1 MSASLAI
8 SLGQHSDKG
17 RKPANQDF
25 YGALIPA
32 QPALDLKGIAIA
44 LADGISSSE
53 VSSVAAQTA
62 IKSFLT
68 DYYGT
73 SDSWPVKT
81 AAHRVISATNAWLHA
96 QTRSRQSDGVD
107 SGYVCTLS
115 VLVLKSRAAHIFHIG
130 DSRIYRLA
138 GRSLEQL
145 TVDHR
150 VPATAGRFYLGRAL
164 GIGGNV
170 EIDYRSVPVGVG
182 DIFVLTTDGVH
193 EHVDGAVIAEAIE
206 RHSDDLDAA
215 ARHIV
220 DHALGNGSADNLTIQ
235 IARVDALPGGEAT
248 DFLGQSADLPL
259 PPTVEA
265 GADFDGYRILRP
277 LHANARSQVFL
288 AQDQADGRLCVI
300 KIPGLDMRDDPAFI
314 RRFMMEEW
322 IARRLNSP
330 HALRVH
336 QQDRKR
342 HYLYLATDYVDGQT
356 LTQWM
361 IDHPRPDL
369 NTVRGLIEQIARGL
383 NAFHRQEMVHQDLR
397 PDNIMIDATGTVK
410 IIDFGSTK
418 VAGVIEVLPVE
429 DEALLGTVQYAAPEY
444 RIGDTGTDR
453 SDQFSLGVIAYQML
467 TGQLPYGPH
476 AAMLRSPADLM
487 RLRYQPASTPD
498 IGVPEWVDRAIE
510 KAVHPDPAQRY
521 EALSEFTY
529 DLRHPN
535 PAFAAMAPRPLL
547 VRNPVRFWQVLSLLL
562 GGTSLV
568 LLAMLLAA

>member
-25 YGALIPA
+25 YGALIPS

-44 LADGISSSE
+44 VADGISSSD
-53 VSSVAAQTA
+53 VSSLAAQTA
-62 IKSFLT
+62 IRSFLT

-73 SDSWPVKT
+73 SDAWPVKT
-81 AAHRVISATNAWLHA
+81 AAHRVIAATNAWLHA
-96 QTRSRQSDGVD
+96 QTRARQADDVD

-130 DSRIYRLA
+130 DSRVYRLA

-145 TVDHR
+145 TIDHR
-150 VPATAGRFYLGRAL
+150 VPATADRFYLGRAL

-170 EIDYRSVPVGVG
+170 EVDYRSVPVGIG

-193 EHVDGAVIAEAIE
+193 EHVDGAVIAEAIAA
-206 RHSDDLDAA
+206 HPDDLDAA
-215 ARHIV
+215 ARHVVI
-220 DHALGNGSADNLTIQ
+220 HALGNGSPDNLTIQ
-235 IARVDALPGGEAT
+235 IARVDGLPGGEAT

-259 PPTVEA
+259 PPPIEA
-265 GADFDGYRILRP
+265 GMDFDFYRILRP

-288 AQDQADGRLCVI
+288 AQDHADKRLCVI
-300 KIPGLDMRDDPAFI
+300 KVPGSDMRDDPGFI

-322 IARRLNSP
+322 IARRLNTP
-330 HALRVH
+330 HALRIH
-336 QQDRKR
+336 RQDRKR
-342 HYLYLATDYVDGQT
+342 HYLYLASEYIDGQT

-361 IDHPRPDL
+361 TDHPRPELNVVRDL
-369 NTVRGLIEQIARGL
+369 VEQIARGL

-397 PDNIMIDATGTVK
+397 PDNVMIDSTGTVK

-429 DEALLGTVQYAAPEY
+429 DDALLGTVQYAAPEY
-444 RIGDTGTDR
+444 RIGEAGTDR

-467 TGQLPYGPH
+467 TGRLPYGAQ
-476 AAMLRSPADLM
+476 AAMIGSRADLA
-487 RLRYQPASTPD
+487 RLHYQPAATPQSD
-498 IGVPEWVDRAIE
+498 IPEWVDRALE

-521 EALSEFTY
+521 EALSEFVY

-535 PAFAAMAPRPLL
+535 PAFAALPPRPLL
-547 VRNPVRFWQVLSLLL
+547 VRNPVLFWQLLSLTLAA
-562 GGTSLV
+562 TSTV
-568 LLAMLLAA
+568 LLALLLAA

>member
-8 SLGQHSDKG
+8 SLGQYSDKG
-17 RKPANQDF
+17 LKPANQDF

-32 QPALDLKGIAIA
+32 LPALDLKGIAIA

-53 VSSVAAQTA
+53 VSSIAAQTA
-62 IKSFLT
+62 VKSFLT

-81 AAHRVISATNAWLHA
+81 SAHRVISATNAWLHA
-96 QTRSRQSDGVD
+96 QTRARQADDVD

-138 GRSLEQL
+138 GRTLEQL

-150 VPATAGRFYLGRAL
+150 VAASANHFYLGRAL

-170 EIDYRSVPVGVG
+170 EVDYRSVPVGVG

-193 EHVDGAVIAEAIE
+193 EHVDGTIIAEAIE
-206 RHSDDLDAA
+206 AHPDDLDAA
-215 ARHIV
+215 ARHV
-220 DHALGNGSADNLTIQ
+220 VSRALGNGSTDNLTIQ
-235 IARVDALPGGEAT
+235 IARVDALPGGETA

-259 PPTVEA
+259 PPPIEP

-288 AQDQADGRLCVI
+288 AQDKTDSRLAVI
-300 KIPGLDMRDDPAFI
+300 KVPGTDMRDDPTFL

-322 IARRLNSP
+322 IARRLNTP
-330 HALRVH
+330 HALRIH

-342 HYLYLATDYVDGQT
+342 HYLYLATEYVDGQT

-361 IDHPRPDL
+361 TDNPRPDL
-369 NTVRGLIEQIARGL
+369 NTVRDLVEQIARGL

-397 PDNIMIDATGTVK
+397 PDNVMIDKTGTVV

-418 VAGVIEVLPVE
+418 VAGVVEAQPVE

-467 TGQLPYGPH
+467 TGQLPYGAN
-476 AAMLRSPADLM
+476 AAMLRNRNDLT
-487 RLRYQPASTPD
+487 RLRYQPAATD
-498 IGVPEWVDRAIE
+498 GGIPEWVDRALE

-521 EALSEFTY
+521 EALSEFIY

-535 PAFAAMAPRPLL
+535 PVFATMPSRPLL
-547 VRNPVRFWQVLSLLL
+547 VRNPVLFWQLLCLALGGTVVVLLTLLL
-562 GGTSLV
+562 GR
-568 LLAMLLAA
+568 

>member
-17 RKPANQDF
+17 LKPANQDF
-25 YGALIPA
+25 YGALIPT
-32 QPALDLKGIAIA
+32 QPTLDLKGIAIA

-53 VSSVAAQTA
+53 VSSIAAQTA

-81 AAHRVISATNAWLHA
+81 AAHRVIAATNAWLHA
-96 QTRSRQSDGVD
+96 QTRARQADDVD

-130 DSRIYRLA
+130 DSRVYRLA

-150 VPATAGRFYLGRAL
+150 VAASANHFYLGRAL

-170 EIDYRSVPVGVG
+170 EVDYRSVPVGVG

-193 EHVDGAVIAEAIE
+193 EYVDGAIIAEAIE
-206 RHSDDLDAA
+206 EHPADLDAA

-220 DHALGNGSADNLTIQ
+220 ARALGNGSTDNLTIQ
-235 IARVDALPGGEAT
+235 IARVDALPGGEAA

-259 PPTVEA
+259 PPPIEP

-288 AQDQADGRLCVI
+288 AQDNTDGRVAVI
-300 KIPGLDMRDDPAFI
+300 KVPGLEMRDDPTFL

-322 IARRLNSP
+322 IARRLNTP
-330 HALRVH
+330 HALRIH

-342 HYLYLATDYVDGQT
+342 HYLYLATEYVDGQT

-361 IDHPRPDL
+361 TDNPRPDL
-369 NTVRGLIEQIARGL
+369 NTVRDLVEQIARGL

-397 PDNIMIDATGTVK
+397 PDNIMIDKTGTVV

-418 VAGVIEVLPVE
+418 VAGVVEAQPVE

-444 RIGDTGTDR
+444 RVGETGTDR

-467 TGQLPYGPH
+467 TGQLPYGTN
-476 AAMLRSPADLM
+476 AAMLRNRSDLA
-487 RLRYQPASTPD
+487 RLCYQPMLTGGG
-498 IGVPEWVDRAIE
+498 IPEWVDRAIE

-521 EALSEFTY
+521 DALSEFTY

-535 PAFAAMAPRPLL
+535 PDFATMPSRSLL
-547 VRNPVRFWQVLSLLL
+547 VRNPVRFWQLLSLALA
-562 GGTSLV
+562 GAVVV
-568 LLAMLLAA
+568 LLAMVLGR

>member
-17 RKPANQDF
+17 LKPANQDF
-25 YGALIPA
+25 YGALIPT

-44 LADGISSSE
+44 LADGISSSD
-53 VSSVAAQTA
+53 VSSIAAQTA

-68 DYYGT
+68 DYYDT

-81 AAHRVISATNAWLHA
+81 SAHRVISATNAWLHA
-96 QTRSRQSDGVD
+96 QTRARQADDVD

-130 DSRIYRLA
+130 DSRIYRLT
-138 GRSLEQL
+138 GRALEQL

-150 VPATAGRFYLGRAL
+150 VPASANHFYLGRAL

-170 EIDYRSVPVGVG
+170 EVDYRSVPVGVG

-193 EHVDGAVIAEAIE
+193 EHVDGAIIAEAIE
-206 RHSDDLDAA
+206 SHADDLDAA
-215 ARHIV
+215 ARHV
-220 DHALGNGSADNLTIQ
+220 VTRALGNGSTDNLTIQ
-235 IARVDALPGGEAT
+235 IARIDALPGGEAA

-259 PPTVEA
+259 PPPIEPGT
-265 GADFDGYRILRP
+265 DFDGYRILRP

-288 AQDQADGRLCVI
+288 AQDLTDSRVAVI
-300 KIPGLDMRDDPAFI
+300 KVPGLDMRDNPAFL
-314 RRFMMEEW
+314 RRFTMEEW
-322 IARRLNSP
+322 IARRLNTP
-330 HALRVH
+330 HALRIH

-342 HYLYLATDYVDGQT
+342 HYLYLATEYVDGQT

-361 IDHPRPDL
+361 TDNPRPDL
-369 NTVRGLIEQIARGL
+369 NTVRDLVEQIARGL

-397 PDNIMIDATGTVK
+397 PDNIMIDKTGTVV

-418 VAGVIEVLPVE
+418 VAGVVEAQPVE
-429 DEALLGTVQYAAPEY
+429 DEALLGTVQFAAPEY
-444 RIGDTGTDR
+444 RLGDSGTDR

-467 TGQLPYGPH
+467 TGQLPYGAD
-476 AAMLRSPADLM
+476 AAMLRNRGDLA
-487 RLRYQPASTPD
+487 RLRYQPAPAD
-498 IGVPEWVDRAIE
+498 RIPEWVDRAIE

-521 EALSEFTY
+521 EALSEFIY

-535 PAFAAMAPRPLL
+535 PAFAAMPPRSLL
-547 VRNPVRFWQVLSLLL
+547 VRNPVLFWQLLCLALAGTVVVLLTLLL
-562 GGTSLV
+562 GR
-568 LLAMLLAA
+568 

>member
-17 RKPANQDF
+17 LKPTNQDF

-32 QPALDLKGIAIA
+32 QPALDLKGIAVAI
-44 LADGISSSE
+44 ADGISSSE
-53 VSSVAAQTA
+53 VSNIAAQTA

-81 AAHRVISATNAWLHA
+81 SAHRVISATNAWLHA
-96 QTRSRQSDGVD
+96 QTRSHHADDVD

-115 VLVLKSRAAHIFHIG
+115 VLVFKSRAAHIFHIG
-130 DSRIYRLA
+130 DSRVYRLA

-150 VPATAGRFYLGRAL
+150 VPAPGNRFYLGRAL

-170 EIDYRSVPVGVG
+170 EVDYRSVPVGVG
-182 DIFVLTTDGVH
+182 DLFVLTTDGVH
-193 EHVDGAVIAEAIE
+193 EHVDGAVIAQAIDD
-206 RHSDDLDAA
+206 HPGDLDAA
-215 ARHIV
+215 AREIV
-220 DHALGNGSADNLTIQ
+220 TRALGSGSTDNLTIQ
-235 IARVDALPGGEAT
+235 IARVDALPGGEAA

-259 PPTVEA
+259 PPPIEP

-288 AQDQADGRLCVI
+288 AQDSTDNRLAVV
-300 KIPGLDMRDDPAFI
+300 KVPGLDMRDDPTFL

-322 IARRLNSP
+322 IARRLNTP

-342 HYLYLATDYVDGQT
+342 HYLYLATEYVDGQT

-361 IDHPRPDL
+361 TDNPRPDL
-369 NTVRGLIEQIARGL
+369 NAVRDLIDQIARGL

-397 PDNIMIDATGTVK
+397 PDNIMIDKTGTVV

-418 VAGVIEVLPVE
+418 VAGIVEAQPVE

-444 RIGDTGTDR
+444 RVGDSGTDR

-467 TGQLPYGPH
+467 TGQLPYGAN
-476 AAMLRSPADLM
+476 AAMLRNRADLAG
-487 RLRYQPASTPD
+487 LRYQPVSTD
-498 IGVPEWVDRAIE
+498 RGIPEWVDRAIE
-510 KAVHPDPAQRY
+510 KAVHPDPARRY

-535 PAFAAMAPRPLL
+535 PAFASMPPRSLL
-547 VRNPVRFWQVLSLLL
+547 VRNPLLFWQILSLALSCTVVILLALLL
-562 GGTSLV
+562 GR
-568 LLAMLLAA
+568 

>member
-44 LADGISSSE
+44 LADGISSSD
-53 VSSVAAQTA
+53 VSSIAAQTA
-62 IKSFLT
+62 IKSFLS

-81 AAHRVISATNAWLHA
+81 AAHRVIAATNAWLHA
-96 QTRSRQSDGVD
+96 QTRARQSDDVD

-138 GRSLEQL
+138 GRALEQL

-150 VPATAGRFYLGRAL
+150 VPATADRFYLGRAL

-170 EIDYRSVPVGVG
+170 EVDYRSVPVGVG

-193 EHVDGAVIAEAIE
+193 EHIDGSVIADAIAG
-206 RHSDDLDAA
+206 HADDLDAA

-220 DHALGNGSADNLTIQ
+220 AHALGNGSLDNLTIQ
-235 IARVDALPGGEAT
+235 IARVDALPGGEAA

-259 PPTVEA
+259 PPA
-265 GADFDGYRILRP
+265 IQPGSDFDGYRILRP

-288 AQDQADGRLCVI
+288 AQDQSDGRLCVI
-300 KIPGLDMRDDPAFI
+300 KVPGSDMRDDPAFI

-322 IARRLNSP
+322 IARRLNTP
-330 HALRVH
+330 HTLRIH

-342 HYLYLATDYVDGQT
+342 HYLYLATEYVDGQT

-361 IDHPRPDL
+361 TDHPRPDL
-369 NTVRGLIEQIARGL
+369 NAVRDVIEQIARGL

-397 PDNIMIDATGTVK
+397 PDNIMIDSTGTVK

-418 VAGVIEVLPVE
+418 VAGIIEVLPVE

-444 RIGDTGTDR
+444 RVGEAGTDR

-467 TGQLPYGPH
+467 TGQLPYGSH
-476 AAMLRSPADLM
+476 AAMLRSRADLA
-487 RLRYQPASTPD
+487 RLGYQPAATPEYG
-498 IGVPEWVDRAIE
+498 IPEWVDRALE

-535 PAFAAMAPRPLL
+535 PAFAAMPARPLL
-547 VRNPVRFWQVLSLLL
+547 VRNPVLFWQLLALALAGTSVILLCLLL
-562 GGTSLV
+562 AG
-568 LLAMLLAA
+568 

>member
-8 SLGQHSDKG
+8 SLGQYSDKG

-32 QPALDLKGIAIA
+32 QPTLDLKGIAIA
-44 LADGISSSE
+44 LADGISSSK
-53 VSSVAAQTA
+53 VSNIAAQTA

-81 AAHRVISATNAWLHA
+81 AAHRVIAATNAWLHA
-96 QTRSRQSDGVD
+96 QTRARQADDVD

-115 VLVLKSRAAHIFHIG
+115 VLVLKSRVAHIFHIG
-130 DSRIYRLA
+130 DSRVYRLA

-150 VPATAGRFYLGRAL
+150 IPAAGNHFYLGRAL

-170 EIDYRSVPVGVG
+170 EVDYRSVPVGVG

-193 EHVDGAVIAEAIE
+193 EHVDGAVIAQAIDE
-206 RHSDDLDAA
+206 HPDDLDAA
-215 ARHIV
+215 ARDIV
-220 DHALGNGSADNLTIQ
+220 TRALGNGSSDNLTIQ
-235 IARVDALPGGEAT
+235 IARVDALPGGEAA
-248 DFLGQSADLPL
+248 DFLGQSADLPM
-259 PPTVEA
+259 PPPIEP

-277 LHANARSQVFL
+277 LHANSRSQVFL
-288 AQDQADGRLCVI
+288 AQDKADDRLAVI
-300 KIPGLDMRDDPAFI
+300 KVPGLDMRDDPAFL

-322 IARRLNSP
+322 IARRLNTP
-330 HALRVH
+330 HALRIH

-342 HYLYLATDYVDGQT
+342 HYLYLATEYVDGQT

-361 IDHPRPDL
+361 IDNPRPDL
-369 NTVRGLIEQIARGL
+369 NTVRDLVEQIARGL

-397 PDNIMIDATGTVK
+397 PDNIMIDKTGTAV

-418 VAGVIEVLPVE
+418 VAGVIEAQPVE

-444 RIGDTGTDR
+444 RIGDSGTER
-453 SDQFSLGVIAYQML
+453 ADQFSLGVIAYHML
-467 TGQLPYGPH
+467 TGRLPYGVD
-476 AAMLRSPADLM
+476 AAMLRNRADLA
-487 RLRYQPASTPD
+487 RLHYQPAAAD
-498 IGVPEWVDRAIE
+498 NGIPEWVDRALE

-521 EALSEFTY
+521 EALSEFIY

-535 PAFAAMAPRPLL
+535 PAFAALPPRSLL
-547 VRNPVRFWQVLSLLL
+547 VRNPLLFWQLLSLALACAVV
-562 GGTSLV
+562 V
-568 LLAMLLAA
+568 LLAVLLGR

>member
-44 LADGISSSE
+44 LADGISSSD
-53 VSSVAAQTA
+53 VSSIAAQTA

-81 AAHRVISATNAWLHA
+81 SAHRVISATNAWLHA
-96 QTRSRQSDGVD
+96 QTRALGADDAD

-138 GRSLEQL
+138 GRALEQL
-145 TVDHR
+145 TTDHR
-150 VPATAGRFYLGRAL
+150 VPAATNRFYLGRAL
-164 GIGGNV
+164 GIGSNV
-170 EIDYRSVPVGVG
+170 EVDYRSVPVGVG
-182 DIFVLTTDGVH
+182 DVFVLTTDGVH
-193 EHVDGAVIAEAIE
+193 EHVDGATIADAIAA
-206 RHSDDLDAA
+206 SPDDLDAA

-220 DHALGNGSADNLTIQ
+220 TSAVANDSPDNLTIQ
-235 IARVDALPGGEAT
+235 IVRVDALPGGEAA

-259 PPTVEA
+259 PPPIEP
-265 GADFDGYRILRP
+265 GMDFDGYHILRP

-288 AQDQADGRLCVI
+288 AQDHTDGRLTVI
-300 KIPGLDMRDDPAFI
+300 KVPGSDMRDSPAFL

-322 IARRLNSP
+322 IAARLNTP
-330 HALRVH
+330 HALAIH
-336 QQDRKR
+336 NQDRKR
-342 HYLYLATDYVDGQT
+342 HYLYLATEYVDGQT

-361 IDHPRPDL
+361 VDHPRPDL
-369 NTVRGLIEQIARGL
+369 NAVRDIVEQVARGL

-397 PDNIMIDATGTVK
+397 PDNIMIDKAGTVK

-418 VAGVIEVLPVE
+418 VAGIIEAQPVGDDAE
-429 DEALLGTVQYAAPEY
+429 LGTVQYAAPEY
-444 RIGDTGTDR
+444 RIGNAGTDR

-476 AAMLRSPADLM
+476 AAMLHGSADLA
-487 RLRYQPASTPD
+487 RLCYQPASTPQFG
-498 IGVPEWVDRAIE
+498 IPEWVDRALE
-510 KAVHPDPAQRY
+510 RAVHPDPAQRY

-535 PAFAAMAPRPLL
+535 PAFATLPARPLL
-547 VRNPVRFWQVLSLLL
+547 VRNPLRFWQLLCLMLAGTVVVL
-562 GGTSLV
+562 LV
-568 LLAMLLAA
+568 LLLT

>member
-44 LADGISSSE
+44 LADGISTSP
-53 VSSVAAQTA
+53 VSSIAAQTA

-73 SDSWPVKT
+73 SDAWPVKT
-81 AAHRVISATNAWLHA
+81 SAHRVIAATNAWLHA
-96 QTRSRQSDGVD
+96 QTRACQADDVD

-115 VLVLKSRAAHIFHIG
+115 ILVLKSRAAHIFHVG

-145 TVDHR
+145 TTDHR
-150 VPATAGRFYLGRAL
+150 IPAPANSFYLGRAL

-170 EIDYRSVPVGVG
+170 EVDYRSVPVGVG
-182 DIFVLTTDGVH
+182 DVFVLTTDGVH
-193 EHVDGAVIAEAIE
+193 EHVDGATIADAIAA
-206 RHSDDLDAA
+206 SPDDLDAA

-220 DHALGNGSADNLTIQ
+220 ARALDNGSADNLTIQ

-248 DFLGQSADLPL
+248 DFLGQSADLSL
-259 PPTVEA
+259 PPQIEP
-265 GADFDGYRILRP
+265 GMEFDGYRILRP

-288 AQDQADGRLCVI
+288 AQDHDDGRLAVI
-300 KIPGLDMRDDPAFI
+300 KVPGLDMRDNPAFL

-322 IARRLNSP
+322 IARRLNTP
-330 HALRVH
+330 HALGVH
-336 QQDRKR
+336 RQDRKR
-342 HYLYLATDYVDGQT
+342 HYLYLATEYVDGQT

-361 IDHPRPDL
+361 ADHPRPDL
-369 NTVRGLIEQIARGL
+369 NAVRDIIEQVARGL

-397 PDNIMIDATGTVK
+397 PDNIMIDKTGTVK

-418 VAGVIEVLPVE
+418 VAGIIEAQPAGDDVE
-429 DEALLGTVQYAAPEY
+429 LGTVQYAAPEY
-444 RIGDTGTDR
+444 RIGDAGTDR

-467 TGQLPYGPH
+467 TGQLPYGVH
-476 AAMLRSPADLM
+476 AAMLRSRADLA

-498 IGVPEWVDRAIE
+498 FGIPDWIDRALE
-510 KAVHPDPAQRY
+510 KAVHPDPLKRY

-535 PAFAAMAPRPLL
+535 PDFATLPRRPLL
-547 VRNPVRFWQVLSLLL
+547 ARNPVRFWQMLSLALA
-562 GGTSLV
+562 GTVLV
-568 LLAMLLAA
+568 LLGLLVGG

>member
-25 YGALIPA
+25 YGALIPT

-44 LADGISSSE
+44 VADGISSSE
-53 VSSVAAQTA
+53 VSSLAAQTA
-62 IKSFLT
+62 IRSFLT

-81 AAHRVISATNAWLHA
+81 AAHRVIAATNAWLHA
-96 QTRSRQSDGVD
+96 QTRARQADDVD

-145 TVDHR
+145 TIDHR
-150 VPATAGRFYLGRAL
+150 VPATADRFYLGRAL

-170 EIDYRSVPVGVG
+170 EVDYRSVPVGIG
-182 DIFVLTTDGVH
+182 DIFVLTTDGIH
-193 EHVDGAVIAEAIE
+193 EHVDGAVIAEAIAS
-206 RHSDDLDAA
+206 HPDDLDAA
-215 ARHIV
+215 ARDIIT
-220 DHALGNGSADNLTIQ
+220 HALGNGSPDNLTIQ
-235 IARVDALPGGEAT
+235 IARVDGLPGGEAA

-259 PPTVEA
+259 PPPIEA
-265 GADFDGYRILRP
+265 GMDFDGYRILRP

-288 AQDQADGRLCVI
+288 AQDHADGRLCVI
-300 KIPGLDMRDDPAFI
+300 KVPGLDMRDDPAFI

-322 IARRLNSP
+322 IARRLYSP
-330 HALRVH
+330 HVLRVH

-342 HYLYLATDYVDGQT
+342 HYLYLATEYVDGQT
-356 LTQWM
+356 LTQWL

-369 NTVRGLIEQIARGL
+369 ATVRDIVEQVARGL

-397 PDNIMIDATGTVK
+397 PDNIIIDRTGTVR
-410 IIDFGSTK
+410 IIDFGSTR
-418 VAGVIEVLPVE
+418 VPGLLEALPVE
-429 DEALLGTVQYAAPEY
+429 DEALLGAVQYAAPEY
-444 RIGDTGTDR
+444 RIGTPGTDR
-453 SDQFSLGVIAYQML
+453 ADQFSLGVIAYQML
-467 TGQLPYGPH
+467 TGALPYGAQ
-476 AAMLRSPADLM
+476 AALAQTPADLV
-487 RLRYQPASTPD
+487 RLRYQPASVAAIGIPD
-498 IGVPEWVDRAIE
+498 WVDRALE
-510 KAVHPDPAQRY
+510 RAVHPDPDRRY
-521 EALSEFTY
+521 EALSELTY

-535 PAFAAMAPRPLL
+535 PDFTTLPPRPLL
-547 VRNPVRFWQVLSLLL
+547 VRNPVLFWQLLSLCLAA
-562 GGTSLV
+562 TSLT
-568 LLAMLLAA
+568 LLALLLAR

>member
-17 RKPANQDF
+17 LKPANQDF
-25 YGALIPA
+25 YGALIPT

-44 LADGISSSE
+44 LADGISSSQ
-53 VSSVAAQTA
+53 VSSIAAQTA
-62 IKSFLT
+62 IKSVLT
-68 DYYGT
+68 DYYDT
-73 SDSWPVKT
+73 PDSWPVKT
-81 AAHRVISATNAWLHA
+81 SAHRVISATNAWLHA
-96 QTRSRQSDGVD
+96 QTRALQADDVD

-150 VPATAGRFYLGRAL
+150 VAAGANHFYLGRAL

-170 EIDYRSVPVGVG
+170 EVDYRSVPVGVG

-193 EHVDGAVIAEAIE
+193 EHVDGAIIAEAIE
-206 RHSDDLDAA
+206 SHPHDLDAA
-215 ARHIV
+215 ARHV
-220 DHALGNGSADNLTIQ
+220 VTRALANGSADNLTIQ
-235 IARVDALPGGEAT
+235 IARIDALPGGEAA

-259 PPTVEA
+259 PPPIEA
-265 GADFDGYRILRP
+265 GADFDGYRILRS

-288 AQDQADGRLCVI
+288 AQDKSDGRVAVI
-300 KIPGLDMRDDPAFI
+300 KVPGLDMRDNPAFL

-322 IARRLNSP
+322 IARRLNTP
-330 HALRVH
+330 HALRIH

-342 HYLYLATDYVDGQT
+342 HYLYLATEYVDGQT

-361 IDHPRPDL
+361 TDNPRPDL
-369 NTVRGLIEQIARGL
+369 NTVRDLVEQIARGL

-397 PDNIMIDATGTVK
+397 PDNIMIDRTGTAV

-418 VAGVIEVLPVE
+418 VAGVVEAQPVE

-444 RIGDTGTDR
+444 RVGDSGTDR

-467 TGQLPYGPH
+467 TGQLPYGTN
-476 AAMLRSPADLM
+476 AAMLRNRSDLA
-487 RLRYQPASTPD
+487 RLRYQPAATPD
-498 IGVPEWVDRAIE
+498 GGIPEWVDRALE

-521 EALSEFTY
+521 EALSEFIY

-535 PAFAAMAPRPLL
+535 PAFAAMQPRPLL
-547 VRNPVRFWQVLSLLL
+547 VRNPVLFWQLLSLTLAGAVVVLLALLL
-562 GGTSLV
+562 GR
-568 LLAMLLAA
+568 

>member
-1 MSASLAI
+1 MSASLVI
-8 SLGQHSDKG
+8 SLGHHSDKG
-17 RKPANQDF
+17 RKLANQDF
-25 YGALIPA
+25 CGALIPG

-44 LADGISSSE
+44 LADGISTSE
-53 VSSVAAQTA
+53 VSSIAAQTA

-96 QTRSRQSDGVD
+96 QTRARQADDVD

-138 GRSLEQL
+138 GRALEQL
-145 TVDHR
+145 TTDHR
-150 VPATAGRFYLGRAL
+150 IPAGGNSFYLGRAL
-164 GIGGNV
+164 GIGSNV
-170 EIDYRSVPVGVG
+170 EVDYRSVPVGVG
-182 DIFVLTTDGVH
+182 DVFVLTTDGVH
-193 EHVDGAVIAEAIE
+193 EHIDGAAIADAIAANP
-206 RHSDDLDAA
+206 DDLDTA

-220 DHALGNGSADNLTIQ
+220 AQALDNGSPDNLTIQ
-235 IARVDALPGGEAT
+235 IARIDALPGGEAS

-259 PPTVEA
+259 PPPIEP
-265 GADFDGYRILRP
+265 GDDFDGYRILRP

-288 AQDQADGRLCVI
+288 AQDSENGRPAVI
-300 KIPGLDMRDDPAFI
+300 KVPGLDSRDDPVFL

-322 IARRLNSP
+322 IARRLNTP
-330 HALRVH
+330 HALGVH
-336 QQDRKR
+336 RQDRKR
-342 HYLYLATDYVDGQT
+342 HYLYLATEYVDGQT

-361 IDHPRPDL
+361 IDNPRPDL
-369 NTVRGLIEQIARGL
+369 NAVRDLIEQIARGL

-397 PDNIMIDATGTVK
+397 PDNIMIDRSGTVK

-418 VAGVIEVLPVE
+418 VAGIIEAQPAGDE
-429 DEALLGTVQYAAPEY
+429 DLLGALQYAAPEY
-444 RIGDTGTDR
+444 RIAETGTDR

-467 TGQLPYGPH
+467 TGQLPYGSQV
-476 AAMLRSPADLM
+476 AMLRGRGDLA
-487 RLRYQPASTPD
+487 RLRYQPASA
-498 IGVPEWVDRAIE
+498 PEFGIPHWIDRALE
-510 KAVHPDPAQRY
+510 KAVHPDPSQRY

-535 PAFAAMAPRPLL
+535 PDFATLPPRPLL
-547 VRNPVRFWQVLSLLL
+547 ARNPVRFWQMLSLALA
-562 GGTSLV
+562 GTVLV
-568 LLAMLLAA
+568 LLGLLVGR

>member
-17 RKPANQDF
+17 LKPANQDF
-25 YGALIPA
+25 YGALIPS

-44 LADGISSSE
+44 LADGISTSAVGSI
-53 VSSVAAQTA
+53 AAQTA

-73 SDSWPVKT
+73 SDTWPVKT
-81 AAHRVISATNAWLHA
+81 SAHRVISATNAWLHA
-96 QTRSRQSDGVD
+96 QTRAQGADDAD

-145 TVDHR
+145 TTDHH
-150 VPATAGRFYLGRAL
+150 VPAAPNRFYLGRAL
-164 GIGGNV
+164 GIGSNIEV
-170 EIDYRSVPVGVG
+170 DYRSVPIGVG
-182 DIFVLTTDGVH
+182 DVFVLTTDGVH
-193 EHVDGAVIAEAIE
+193 EYVDGATIANAIQA
-206 RHSDDLDAA
+206 SPDDLDAA

-220 DHALGNGSADNLTIQ
+220 TSALHNGSPDNLTIQ
-235 IARVDALPGGEAT
+235 IARIDALPGGEPA

-259 PPTVEA
+259 PPPIEP
-265 GADFDGYRILRP
+265 GMDFDFYRILRP

-288 AQDQADGRLCVI
+288 AQDHADGRLAVI
-300 KIPGLDMRDDPAFI
+300 KVPGLDMRDDPAFL

-322 IARRLNSP
+322 IASRLNSA
-330 HALRVH
+330 HTLRIH
-336 QQDRKR
+336 RQDRKR
-342 HYLYLATDYVDGQT
+342 HYLYLATEYVEGQT

-361 IDHPRPDL
+361 ADNPRPDL
-369 NTVRGLIEQIARGL
+369 NTVRDLIEQIARGL

-397 PDNIMIDATGTVK
+397 PDNIMIDKTGTVK

-418 VAGVIEVLPVE
+418 VAGVIEAQPMGDDAE
-429 DEALLGTVQYAAPEY
+429 LGTVQYAAPEY

-467 TGQLPYGPH
+467 TGRLPYGAH
-476 AAMLRSPADLM
+476 AAMLRSRADLA
-487 RLRYQPASTPD
+487 RLRYQPAATPD
-498 IGVPEWVDRAIE
+498 FGIPDWVDRALE
-510 KAVHPDPAQRY
+510 KAVHPDPVKRY

-535 PAFAAMAPRPLL
+535 PEFATLPPRPLL
-547 VRNPVRFWQVLSLLL
+547 TRNPVRFWQMLSLTLA
-562 GGTSLV
+562 GTVLV
-568 LLAMLLAA
+568 LLGLLIGG

>member
-17 RKPANQDF
+17 LKPANQDF

-53 VSSVAAQTA
+53 VSNIAAQTA

-96 QTRSRQSDGVD
+96 QTRARQADDVD

-130 DSRIYRLA
+130 DSRVYRLA

-150 VPATAGRFYLGRAL
+150 IPAAGNHFYLGRAL

-170 EIDYRSVPVGVG
+170 EVDYRSVPVGVG

-193 EHVDGAVIAEAIE
+193 EHVDGAMIAQAIDE
-206 RHSDDLDAA
+206 HPDDLDAA
-215 ARHIV
+215 ARAIV
-220 DHALGNGSADNLTIQ
+220 TRALGNGSSDNLTIQ
-235 IARVDALPGGEAT
+235 IARVDALPGGEAA

-259 PPTVEA
+259 PPPIEA
-265 GADFDGYRILRP
+265 GAEFDGYRILRP

-288 AQDQADGRLCVI
+288 AQDKTDDHLAVI
-300 KIPGLDMRDDPAFI
+300 KVPGLDMRDDPAFL

-322 IARRLNSP
+322 IARRLNTP

-342 HYLYLATDYVDGQT
+342 HYLYLATEYVDGQT

-361 IDHPRPDL
+361 TDNPRPDL
-369 NTVRGLIEQIARGL
+369 NRVRDLIEQIARGL

-397 PDNIMIDATGTVK
+397 PDNIMIDRTGTAV

-418 VAGVIEVLPVE
+418 VAGVIEAQPVE

-444 RIGDTGTDR
+444 RIGETGTER

-467 TGQLPYGPH
+467 TGRLPYGAD
-476 AAMLRSPADLM
+476 AAMLRHRADLA
-487 RLRYQPASTPD
+487 RLRYQPPSADSG
-498 IGVPEWVDRAIE
+498 IPEWVDRALE

-521 EALSEFTY
+521 EALSEFIY

-535 PAFAAMAPRPLL
+535 PAFAAMPPRSLL
-547 VRNPVRFWQVLSLLL
+547 VRNPLLFWQLLSLALAGAVVILLALLL
-562 GGTSLV
+562 GR
-568 LLAMLLAA
+568 

>member
-53 VSSVAAQTA
+53 VSSIAAQTA

-81 AAHRVISATNAWLHA
+81 SAHRVISATNAWLHA
-96 QTRSRQSDGVD
+96 QTRARQADDVD

-145 TVDHR
+145 TEDHR
-150 VPATAGRFYLGRAL
+150 ITASGNHFYLSRAL

-170 EIDYRSVPVGVG
+170 EVDYRSVPVGVG

-193 EHVDGAVIAEAIE
+193 EHVDGAIIAEAIE
-206 RHSDDLDAA
+206 AYPNDLDAA
-215 ARHIV
+215 ARHV
-220 DHALGNGSADNLTIQ
+220 VASALVNGSADNLTIQ
-235 IARVDALPGGEAT
+235 IARVDALPGGEAS

-259 PPTVEA
+259 PPPIEA
-265 GADFDGYRILRP
+265 GADFDGYRIVRP

-288 AQDQADGRLCVI
+288 AQDQSDGRLAVI
-300 KIPGLDMRDDPAFI
+300 KVPGLDMRDDPAFI

-322 IARRLNSP
+322 IARRLNTP
-330 HALRVH
+330 HALRIH

-342 HYLYLATDYVDGQT
+342 HYLYLATEYVDGQT

-361 IDHPRPDL
+361 TDNPRPDL
-369 NTVRGLIEQIARGL
+369 NTVRDLIEQIARGL

-397 PDNIMIDATGTVK
+397 PDNIMIDKTGTVV

-418 VAGVIEVLPVE
+418 VAGVVEAQPVE
-429 DEALLGTVQYAAPEY
+429 DEDLLGTVQYAAPEY
-444 RIGDTGTDR
+444 RVGDAGTDR

-467 TGQLPYGPH
+467 TGLLPYGAS
-476 AAMLRSPADLM
+476 AAMLRNREDLS
-487 RLRYQPASTPD
+487 RLRYQPVSAD
-498 IGVPEWVDRAIE
+498 RGIPEWVDRALE
-510 KAVHPDPAQRY
+510 RAVHPDPAQRY

-535 PAFAAMAPRPLL
+535 PDFATLPPRSLL
-547 VRNPVRFWQVLSLLL
+547 VRNPVLFWQLLSMVLA
-562 GGTSLV
+562 GAVVV
-568 LLAMLLAA
+568 LLAMVLGR

>member
-17 RKPANQDF
+17 LKPANQDF

-53 VSSVAAQTA
+53 VSSIAAQTA

-73 SDSWPVKT
+73 SDAWPVKT
-81 AAHRVISATNAWLHA
+81 SAHRVISAANAWLHA
-96 QTRSRQSDGVD
+96 QTRARQADDVD

-130 DSRIYRLA
+130 DSRVYRLA

-150 VPATAGRFYLGRAL
+150 IAAGADRFYLGRAL
-164 GIGGNV
+164 GIGANV
-170 EIDYRSVPVGVG
+170 EVDYRSVPVGVG

-193 EHVDGAVIAEAIE
+193 EHVDGAIIADAIE
-206 RHSDDLDAA
+206 SHPDDLDAA

-220 DHALGNGSADNLTIQ
+220 TRALGNGSTDNLTIQ
-235 IARVDALPGGEAT
+235 IARIDALPGGEAA

-259 PPTVEA
+259 PPPIEP
-265 GADFDGYRILRP
+265 GMDFDGYRILRP

-288 AQDQADGRLCVI
+288 AQDLTDSRLAVI
-300 KIPGLDMRDDPAFI
+300 KVPGLDMRDDPGFL

-322 IARRLNSP
+322 IARRLNTP
-330 HALRVH
+330 HALRIH

-342 HYLYLATDYVDGQT
+342 HYLYLATEYVDGQT

-361 IDHPRPDL
+361 TDNPRPDL
-369 NTVRGLIEQIARGL
+369 NTVRDLVEQIARGL

-397 PDNIMIDATGTVK
+397 PDNIMIDRTGTVV

-418 VAGVIEVLPVE
+418 VAGVVEAQPVE

-444 RIGDTGTDR
+444 RIGDSGTDR

-467 TGQLPYGPH
+467 TGQLPYGAH
-476 AAMLRSPADLM
+476 AAMLRNRSDLA
-487 RLRYQPASTPD
+487 RLRYQPAPTD
-498 IGVPEWVDRAIE
+498 GVAEWVDRAIE

-521 EALSEFTY
+521 EALSEFIY

-535 PAFAAMAPRPLL
+535 PAFAAMSPRPLL
-547 VRNPVRFWQVLSLLL
+547 VRNPVLFWQLLCLALAGTVVVLLTLLL
-562 GGTSLV
+562 GR
-568 LLAMLLAA
+568 

>member
-17 RKPANQDF
+17 RKPVNQDF

-44 LADGISSSE
+44 LADGISSSD
-53 VSSVAAQTA
+53 VSSIAAQTA

-96 QTRSRQSDGVD
+96 QTRARQSDDVD

-145 TVDHR
+145 TTDHR
-150 VPATAGRFYLGRAL
+150 VPATADRFYLGRAL

-170 EIDYRSVPVGVG
+170 EVDYRTVPVGVG

-193 EHVDGAVIAEAIE
+193 EHIDGAIIADAIAN
-206 RHSDDLDAA
+206 HADDLDAA

-220 DHALGNGSADNLTIQ
+220 AHALDNGSLDNLTIQ
-235 IARVDALPGGEAT
+235 IARIDALPGGEAA

-259 PPTVEA
+259 PPPVEP
-265 GADFDGYRILRP
+265 GSDFDGYRILRP

-288 AQDQADGRLCVI
+288 AQDHANGRLCVI
-300 KIPGLDMRDDPAFI
+300 KVPGLDMRDDPAFV

-322 IARRLNSP
+322 IAQRLNTP

-342 HYLYLATDYVDGQT
+342 HYLYLATEYVDGQT

-369 NTVRGLIEQIARGL
+369 NVVRDLIEQIARGL

-397 PDNIMIDATGTVK
+397 PDNIMIDSTGTVK

-418 VAGVIEVLPVE
+418 VAGVIEALPVE
-429 DEALLGTVQYAAPEY
+429 DEAVLGTVQYAAPEY

-476 AAMLRSPADLM
+476 AAMIRSRADLA
-487 RLRYQPASTPD
+487 RLRYQPASTPEFG
-498 IGVPEWVDRAIE
+498 IPEWVDHALE
-510 KAVHPDPAQRY
+510 KAVHPDPLQRY

-535 PAFAAMAPRPLL
+535 PAFAAMPARPLL
-547 VRNPVRFWQVLSLLL
+547 VRNPVLFWQVLSLAL
-562 GGTSLV
+562 GCASVV
-568 LLAMLLAA
+568 LLSLLLAA

>member
-1 MSASLAI
+1 MSASLSI

-53 VSSVAAQTA
+53 VSSIAAQTA

-81 AAHRVISATNAWLHA
+81 SAHRVIAATNAWLHA
-96 QTRSRQSDGVD
+96 QTRARQADDVD

-150 VPATAGRFYLGRAL
+150 VAAGPNHFYLGRAL

-170 EIDYRSVPVGVG
+170 EVDYRSVPVGVG

-193 EHVDGAVIAEAIE
+193 EHVDGAIIAEAIE
-206 RHSDDLDAA
+206 AHPDDLDAA
-215 ARHIV
+215 ARHV
-220 DHALGNGSADNLTIQ
+220 VTRALRNGSADNLTIQ
-235 IARVDALPGGEAT
+235 IARVDALPGGEAA

-259 PPTVEA
+259 PPPIEA
-265 GADFDGYRILRP
+265 GTDFDGYRILRP

-288 AQDQADGRLCVI
+288 AQDKTDSRLAVI
-300 KIPGLDMRDDPAFI
+300 KVPGSDMRDDPAFL

-322 IARRLNSP
+322 IAQRLNTP
-330 HALRVH
+330 HALRIH
-336 QQDRKR
+336 RQDRKR
-342 HYLYLATDYVDGQT
+342 HYLYLATEYVDGQT

-361 IDHPRPDL
+361 TDNPRPDL
-369 NTVRGLIEQIARGL
+369 NTVRDLVEQIARGL

-397 PDNIMIDATGTVK
+397 PDNIMIDKTGTVV

-418 VAGVIEVLPVE
+418 VAGVVEAQPVE

-444 RIGDTGTDR
+444 RVGDAGTDR
-453 SDQFSLGVIAYQML
+453 SDQFSLAVIAYQML
-467 TGQLPYGPH
+467 TGQLPYGAN
-476 AAMLRSPADLM
+476 AAMLRDRSDLA
-487 RLRYQPASTPD
+487 RLRYQPIAPD
-498 IGVPEWVDRAIE
+498 RGIPEWVDRALE

-535 PAFAAMAPRPLL
+535 SDFATLPPRSLL
-547 VRNPVRFWQVLSLLL
+547 VRNPVLFWQLLSLALA
-562 GGTSLV
+562 GAVVV
-568 LLAMLLAA
+568 LLAMVLGR